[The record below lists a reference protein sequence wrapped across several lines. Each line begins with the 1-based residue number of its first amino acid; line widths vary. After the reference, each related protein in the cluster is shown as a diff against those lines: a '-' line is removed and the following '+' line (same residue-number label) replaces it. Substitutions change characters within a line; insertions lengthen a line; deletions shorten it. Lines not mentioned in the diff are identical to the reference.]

1 MPPVR
6 RRACPEIQTNERERK
21 PERLR
26 TRRRNVGICTPAPV
40 RERGC
45 RGRSPHRL
53 VPGLP
58 TRCASH
64 ACGGGSVR
72 FLAHGSTD
80 GICTPAPV
88 RERGCRG
95 RSPHRLVPGLP
106 TRCAS
111 HACGGGS
118 VRFLAH
124 GSTAS
129 ACIATG
135 TPCAPPCRRKW
146 QGTSAA
152 VHITVV

>member
-1 MPPVR
+1 MPPLR
-6 RRACPEIQTNERERK
+6 RRASAEIQSNERERK

-26 TRRRNVGICTPAPV
+26 TRRRNVGICTPASV

-45 RGRSPHRL
+45 RGRSPPRL

-72 FLAHGSTD
+72 FL
-80 GICTPAPV
+80 V
-88 RERGCRG
+88 
-95 RSPHRLVPGLP
+95 
-106 TRCAS
+106 
-111 HACGGGS
+111 
-118 VRFLAH
+118 H
-124 GSTAS
+124 GSTAPD
-129 ACIATG
+129 CIATG